1 MGGDGARGA
10 GGLPGKSALSLLGFA
25 ADKLAAPHALRRGWI
40 GLTMKPLIGYGSDV
54 SASRPARLV
63 GDTICTWTYSRRLG
77 LWPSALRLAISGDSS
92 SLVAQRLPTFS
103 AHPSVLRPYHCYIP
117 ANLFGPQLPA

>member
-63 GDTICTWTYSRRLG
+63 GDTICTWTYSRRLTEVPVTG
-77 LWPSALRLAISGDSS
+77 TWPVITRVESQMGWRHVRKLA
-92 SLVAQRLPTFS
+92 
-103 AHPSVLRPYHCYIP
+103 
-117 ANLFGPQLPA
+117 